1 MSQKLTYPLPD
12 VYIWNYPIF
21 HSDFWGMS
29 EKGVASVSHYTS
41 NGRSGRIGHTAV
53 VAVPQ
58 SSRLGEDCGFP
69 CWSHNQAQSLSH
81 TPRSH
86 LSLLFPT
93 ICSER
98 DDLTVVRSQNSTL
111 SVGTSLVFRSL
122 TFMWRFDCLHLR
134 CGPEA
139 RETRRSVTW
148 VCPWGHSFQASPLK
162 GGGRGGGLWAICWC
176 RQIASLPCIFYFFIL
191 ILILFKLYL
200 WPGKCSSNVTPWIWH
215 FCSMIWHPS
224 DNAMFMFHKPKQ
236 GNYTELI

>member
-41 NGRSGRIGHTAV
+41 NGRSGRICHTAV

-86 LSLLFPT
+86 LTLLFPT

-98 DDLTVVRSQNSTL
+98 DDLTVSAPGIPHEVWVQVLSSGVLRLCGGSTVFT
-111 SVGTSLVFRSL
+111 SDVGQRPEKHAGR
-122 TFMWRFDCLHLR
+122 WRGCVPGGTPFK
-134 CGPEA
+134 P
-139 RETRRSVTW
+139 
-148 VCPWGHSFQASPLK
+148 PL
-162 GGGRGGGLWAICWC
+162 
-176 RQIASLPCIFYFFIL
+176 
-191 ILILFKLYL
+191 
-200 WPGKCSSNVTPWIWH
+200 
-215 FCSMIWHPS
+215 
-224 DNAMFMFHKPKQ
+224 
-236 GNYTELI
+236 